1 MILNDMLQ
9 EFLFQKELAG
19 LSKQSLKDY
28 ENILQIFVDYAGK
41 ELHLEMIT
49 YSLATQYI
57 KYLMGKGLA
66 KATLATYIRNFRIF
80 LKWISVEYG
89 LSFDYQKIKIP
100 KTPKKLVNLLNDSDI
115 AFLFSSIDNSISIP
129 WIAARNKAIIAL
141 MLDSGLR
148 QLEVCSLLKCNIN
161 AEKMALKVT
170 GKGAKERFVPLGNMS
185 LYFLKEYIKVC
196 PVHDSPYVFIG
207 RLGNPITTTTV
218 KVFMN
223 HLKHDTGLDLSSHKL
238 RHNFATNY
246 CIDNL
251 R

>member
-28 ENILQIFVDYAGK
+28 ENILQIFVDYAGT

-148 QLEVCSLLKCNIN
+148 QLEVCSSVSYTHLTLPTI
-161 AEKMALKVT
+161 
-170 GKGAKERFVPLGNMS
+170 
-185 LYFLKEYIKVC
+185 
-196 PVHDSPYVFIG
+196 
-207 RLGNPITTTTV
+207 RLV
-218 KVFMN
+218 
-223 HLKHDTGLDLSSHKL
+223 
-238 RHNFATNY
+238 
-246 CIDNL
+246 
-251 R
+251 

>member
-100 KTPKKLVNLLNDSDI
+100 KTPKKLVKS
-115 AFLFSSIDNSISIP
+115 
-129 WIAARNKAIIAL
+129 
-141 MLDSGLR
+141 
-148 QLEVCSLLKCNIN
+148 
-161 AEKMALKVT
+161 
-170 GKGAKERFVPLGNMS
+170 
-185 LYFLKEYIKVC
+185 
-196 PVHDSPYVFIG
+196 
-207 RLGNPITTTTV
+207 
-218 KVFMN
+218 
-223 HLKHDTGLDLSSHKL
+223 
-238 RHNFATNY
+238 
-246 CIDNL
+246 
-251 R
+251 